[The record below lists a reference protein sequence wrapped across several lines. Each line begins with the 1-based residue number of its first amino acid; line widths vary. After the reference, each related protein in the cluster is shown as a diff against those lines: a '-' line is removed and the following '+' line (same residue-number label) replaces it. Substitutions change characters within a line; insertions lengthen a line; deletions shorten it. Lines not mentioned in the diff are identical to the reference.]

1 MEAITLRELLE
12 AVGGTLI
19 GPAAGLE
26 QTVSHVDTDSRN
38 IHPGSL
44 FIPLVGERFDG
55 HAYIN
60 SALEG
65 GAAGCL
71 TQRERESYR
80 EDRFYIKVKDTQRAL
95 REGVKYKVLKT
106 EGNFNNNIGLPL
118 TLLRLDRTYQMGVLE
133 MGMDKFGEIDYL
145 GDIVR
150 PEVGVITNIGDA
162 HIEKLGSR
170 ENIFKAK
177 CELLPHIRKENGLLI
192 LNADDGLL
200 VTLRGNTPVKTVF
213 CGRSEGAEYR
223 AQVTGGDGVS
233 HIHCH
238 LTTPAMDR
246 EVKIPALGEHMIYP
260 TLIAAAVG
268 EHFGLTACEI
278 EKGISRFVPTRM
290 RMNLVQRGENITI
303 LDDTYNANP
312 QSMRAAIRVLSDSHS
327 SYKAAV
333 LGDMFELGPYSPA
346 LHTEVGECLGKQNI
360 HCLVAVGDEA
370 RHIAQ
375 GAKTSGVPQVYY
387 CKDKEEAK
395 KILPE
400 IVRPDSTILVK
411 ASRGMKMEELVARL
425 VELTP
430 EG

>member
-1 MEAITLRELLE
+1 M
-12 AVGGTLI
+12 
-19 GPAAGLE
+19 
-26 QTVSHVDTDSRN
+26 
-38 IHPGSL
+38 
-44 FIPLVGERFDG
+44 
-55 HAYIN
+55 
-60 SALEG
+60 
-65 GAAGCL
+65 
-71 TQRERESYR
+71 
-80 EDRFYIKVKDTQRAL
+80 
-95 REGVKYKVLKT
+95 
-106 EGNFNNNIGLPL
+106 
-118 TLLRLDRTYQMGVLE
+118 
-133 MGMDKFGEIDYL
+133 
-145 GDIVR
+145 
-150 PEVGVITNIGDA
+150 
-162 HIEKLGSR
+162 
-170 ENIFKAK
+170 
-177 CELLPHIRKENGLLI
+177 
-192 LNADDGLL
+192 
-200 VTLRGNTPVKTVF
+200 
-213 CGRSEGAEYR
+213 
-223 AQVTGGDGVS
+223 S